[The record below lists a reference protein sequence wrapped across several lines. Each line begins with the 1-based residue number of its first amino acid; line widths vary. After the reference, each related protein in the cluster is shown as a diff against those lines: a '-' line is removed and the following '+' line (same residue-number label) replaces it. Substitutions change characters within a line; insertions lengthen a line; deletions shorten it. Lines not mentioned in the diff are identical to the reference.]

1 MKQKFVIEGRLGSLN
16 DYILECRKSPYCG
29 NHFKHEQQ
37 NKVKKAIGESDL
49 IRIQEYPLR
58 VIFLYFES
66 SKKRDLDNIS
76 GWAHKCVMD
85 TLVQEQIIDNDG
97 WKQINGY
104 SDYFYIDKEHP
115 RVEVYLESVKQ
126 EESEPKQ

>member
-1 MKQKFVIEGRLGSLN
+1 MRQEFEIKGRLGSLN

-37 NKVKKAIGESDL
+37 DKVKKAIGESDL
-49 IRIQEYPLR
+49 IRVQEYPLR
-58 VIFLYFES
+58 VLFFYFES

-97 WKQINGY
+97 WKQICGY
-104 SDYFYIDKEHP
+104 TDYFFIDKENP
-115 RVEVYLESVKQ
+115 RLVIVLESVNQ
-126 EESEPKQ
+126 EESDPKK